1 MCVTSPGRVR
11 SADGEWAVVDLDGVE
26 RRASLALV
34 PDAAVGDWV
43 LVAAGLV
50 LEVLGDDDV
59 RELRQLLDGADRLP
73 TGVRS

>member
-1 MCVTSPGRVR
+1 MCVTSPGRVQ
-11 SADGEWAVVDLDGVE
+11 SADGEWAIVDLDGVE

-59 RELRQLLDGADRLP
+59 RELRELLDGVEGLP
-73 TGVRS
+73 RGVRS

>member
-11 SADGEWAVVDLDGVE
+11 SADGEWAVVELDGVE

-50 LEVLGDDDV
+50 LEVLADDDV
-59 RELRQLLDGADRLP
+59 RELRQMLDGADGLP
-73 TGVRS
+73 EGVTS

>member
-1 MCVTSPGRVR
+1 MCVTAPARVL
-11 SADGEWAVVDLDGVE
+11 AIDGEMALVDLDGMP

-50 LEVLGDDDV
+50 LEVMDEAELS
-59 RELRQLLDGADRLP
+59 ELRQLLDGAEGLP
-73 TGVRS
+73 EGVRS